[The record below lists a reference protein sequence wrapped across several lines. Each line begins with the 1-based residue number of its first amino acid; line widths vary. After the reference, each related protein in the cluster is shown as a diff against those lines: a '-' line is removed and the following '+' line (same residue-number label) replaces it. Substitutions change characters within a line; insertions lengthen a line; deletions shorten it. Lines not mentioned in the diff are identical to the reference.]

1 MSILQFTIVIS
12 QAEDPSKEPP
22 DGLDQSHGPYGH
34 CPPRRSEDQSIFSF
48 NVYNDRYLV
57 IVIFDKNNKGS
68 LGEVWK

>member
-48 NVYNDRYLV
+48 NACKHNDRYLV
-57 IVIFDKNNKGS
+57 IVIFDKNNIRQFG
-68 LGEVWK
+68 